1 MKQLYFLAGLPRT
14 LSTGLGSLLSQNPS
28 ITVTPTS
35 PMLDLLC
42 YTNEAFE
49 KLNEKYT
56 YDYKTVSANI
66 YKGIVENFYKH
77 FNTPIVIDK
86 HRGHPRNVNPLK
98 MFVLPNPKIICTV
111 RPIPDVIASYIK
123 LIETNKQDDN
133 FVDNDLRKKNMHIN
147 TANRAKVL
155 WENYISD
162 PYQSMVFGLK
172 NHRDHLHIVEYDQL
186 VANPNEELEKIY
198 SFLGVSYYDNHQ
210 FTNIHNAC
218 AEDKDAAWGLEN
230 LHKIRP
236 QLKKTST
243 PAVDILGPF
252 LTNYYSQFNLVY

>member
-1 MKQLYFLAGLPRT
+1 MKNTLTITRQL
-14 LSTGLGSLLSQNPS
+14 
-28 ITVTPTS
+28 
-35 PMLDLLC
+35 C
-42 YTNEAFE
+42 
-49 KLNEKYT
+49 
-56 YDYKTVSANI
+56 ANI

-77 FNTPIVIDK
+77 FDTPIVIDK

-162 PYQSMVFGLK
+162 PYQSMLFGLE
-172 NHRDHLHIVEYDQL
+172 NHRDNLHIVEYDQL
-186 VANPNEELEKIY
+186 VANPNQELEKIY
-198 SFLGVSYYDNHQ
+198 SFSW
-210 FTNIHNAC
+210 C
-218 AEDKDAAWGLEN
+218 
-230 LHKIRP
+230 
-236 QLKKTST
+236 
-243 PAVDILGPF
+243 F
-252 LTNYYSQFNLVY
+252 LLR

>member
-1 MKQLYFLAGLPRT
+1 MKQLYFLAGLPRAGST
-14 LSTGLGSLLSQNPS
+14 LTGAILSANPS

-35 PMLDLLC
+35 PLLDLLC

-56 YDYKTVSANI
+56 YDSKTVSANV
-66 YKGIVENFYKH
+66 YHGIVNSFFENIQ
-77 FNTPIVIDK
+77 TPIIIDK

-123 LIETNKQDDN
+123 LIEKNKQPDN
-133 FVDNDLRKKNMHIN
+133 FVDNDLRNKNMHIN

-162 PYQSMVFGLK
+162 PYQSMLFGLK
-172 NHRDHLHIVEYDQL
+172 NHRENLHIVEYDRL
-186 VANPNEELEKIY
+186 VKDPVDTLKKIY
-198 SFLGVSYYDNHQ
+198 AFLNLLWYDKHQ
-210 FTNIHNAC
+210 FSDIHNAC
-218 AEDKDAAWGLEN
+218 AEGKDAAWGLEN

-236 QLKKTST
+236 KLEKQST
-243 PAVDILGPF
+243 PPEEILGPF
-252 LTNYYSQFNLVY
+252 LTDYYSQYNLVY

>member
-1 MKQLYFLAGLPRT
+1 MKKLFFLSGLPRSGST
-14 LSTGLGSLLSQNPS
+14 LLGSLLSQNKDV
-28 ITVTPTS
+28 TVTPTS

-56 YDYKTVSANI
+56 YDFATVSANI
-66 YKGIVENFYKH
+66 YKGIVENYYKH
-77 FNTPIVIDK
+77 FETPIVIDK

-123 LIETNKQDDN
+123 LIEKNKQEDN
-133 FVDNDLRKKNMHIN
+133 FVDNDLRTKNMHI
-147 TANRAKVL
+147 TIANRAKVL

-162 PYQSMVFGLK
+162 PYQSMAFGLK
-172 NHRDHLHIVEYDQL
+172 HHKQNLLLVEYDKL
-186 VANPNEELEKIY
+186 VANPINELMKIY
-198 SFLGVSYYDNHQ
+198 QFLDLPFYEQHQ
-210 FTNIHNAC
+210 FVDIHNSC

-236 QLKKTST
+236 KLEKQST
-243 PAVDILGPF
+243 PPPEILGPF
-252 LTNYYSQFNLVY
+252 LADYYSQYNLVY

>member
-1 MKQLYFLAGLPRT
+1 MKQLFFISGLPRS
-14 LSTGLGSLLSQNPS
+14 LSTTLCAILSQNSS

-77 FNTPIVIDK
+77 FETPIVIDK

-98 MFVLPNPKIICTV
+98 MFVLPNPKIVCTV

-123 LIETNKQDDN
+123 LIETNKQTDN
-133 FVDNDLRKKNMHIN
+133 FIDNDLRQKNMHIN
-147 TANRAKVL
+147 TSNRAKIL

-172 NHRDHLHIVEYDQL
+172 NHREHLHIVEYD
-186 VANPNEELEKIY
+186 AFIKSPKEELSKIY
-198 SFLGVSYYDNHQ
+198 KFFDLPLYEKHQ
-210 FTNIHNAC
+210 FENIHNAC
-218 AEDKDAAWGLEN
+218 AEEKDAAWGLEN

-236 QLKKTST
+236 KLEKTST
-243 PAVDILGPF
+243 PAKDILGSF
-252 LTNYYSQFNLVY
+252 LADYYSQYNLVY

>member
-1 MKQLYFLAGLPRT
+1 MKQLYFLSGLPRS
-14 LSTGLGSLLSQNPS
+14 LSTGLGAILSQHPD

-42 YTNEAFE
+42 YNNEAFE

-66 YKGIVENFYKH
+66 YKGIVENFYEH
-77 FNTPIVIDK
+77 FDTPIVIDK

-98 MFVLPNPKIICTV
+98 MFVLPDPKIICTV

-123 LIETNKQDDN
+123 LIEKNKQPNN
-133 FVDNDLRKKNMHIN
+133 FVDNDLRNKNIHIN

-162 PYQSMVFGLK
+162 PYQSMVFGIK
-172 NHRDHLHIVEYDQL
+172 NHRSHLHIVEYDAL
-186 VANPNEELEKIY
+186 VSNPHESLKGIY
-198 SFLGVSYYDNHQ
+198 NFLNIDPYDRHQ
-210 FTNIHNAC
+210 FSNIHNTC

-230 LHKIRP
+230 LHKIR
-236 QLKKTST
+236 QKLEKQST
-243 PAVDILGPF
+243 PPEEILGPF
-252 LTNYYSQFNLVY
+252 LTDYYSQFNLVY

>member
-1 MKQLYFLAGLPRT
+1 MKQLYFLAGLPRAGST
-14 LSTGLGSLLSQNPS
+14 LTGAILSENPAV
-28 ITVTPTS
+28 TVTPTS
-35 PMLDLLC
+35 PLLDLLC

-56 YDYKTVSANI
+56 YDSKTVSANV
-66 YKGIVENFYKH
+66 YRGIVNSFFENIK
-77 FNTPIVIDK
+77 TPIIIDK

-123 LIETNKQDDN
+123 LIEKNKQPDN
-133 FVDNDLRKKNMHIN
+133 FVDNDLRNKNLHIN

-162 PYQSMVFGLK
+162 PYQSMLFGIK
-172 NHRDHLHIVEYDQL
+172 NHREHLHIIEYDRL
-186 VANPNEELEKIY
+186 VKDPLQTLRKIY
-198 SFLGVSYYDNHQ
+198 EFLDLPWYDKHQ
-210 FTNIHNAC
+210 FSDIHNAC

-236 QLKKTST
+236 KLEKQST
-243 PAVDILGPF
+243 PPEEILGPF
-252 LTNYYSQFNLVY
+252 LTDYYSQYNLVY